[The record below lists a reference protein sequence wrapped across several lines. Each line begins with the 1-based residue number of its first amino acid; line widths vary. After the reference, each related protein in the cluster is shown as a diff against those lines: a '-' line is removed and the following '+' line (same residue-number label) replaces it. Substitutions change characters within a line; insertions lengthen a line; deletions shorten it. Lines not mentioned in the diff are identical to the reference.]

1 MARSALLATS
11 NAEAAAQA
19 VEALTAAGFHTYAAA
34 RTGMELA
41 RRGVMVSPVDQ
52 LAGQRSLLAGR
63 VEFLQQRVLAGVVGR
78 RNRPREAEALAR
90 ERIHPVDVVVIR
102 LPLQPSDLDPN
113 LGAEDPAGAA
123 EALRDGPYLA
133 EAALLELALAHHHD
147 VVPIVDLRGC
157 EADIRAVG
165 RDALPHERRRELAR
179 AAHQHLAAFRRFL
192 MWTLDFEGAEE
203 APLPAPRRTTT
214 AAISGGWA
222 PVAPVGAGASGKPH
236 GHDEDDDDDEL
247 GVDVVESASEL
258 DTGAARPGFGLPS
271 ELPRVGVVRLRDVPP
286 EIGAAF
292 SLHDLAGGDISADL
306 LRDVAGAFAALRA
319 LGAPGVATAR
329 SGLACS
335 LVRIERT
342 TTRAVLRAVG
352 VDPRAIDG
360 GVLVAGGEI
369 DLTAARVLAE
379 SEPTRALRTI
389 VAAGFVEEAAELL
402 QQRERRCIVLTL
414 PESQPTHALESD
426 AFGPYVTAIDDLRIR
441 AATKAGAFADAAVL
455 GVAALA
461 GLGGAGATVVTG
473 EGTLAIAG
481 GHPHVADAVQIAVG
495 KARKHATGATLVVT
509 DALRDPPLL
518 AWIAKAGVAAVV
530 EVLGAPRSDDPAI
543 LAAARDA
550 GVAFERVAVGV

>member
-19 VEALTAAGFHTYAAA
+19 VKALSAAGFHTYAVA

-41 RRGVMVSPVDQ
+41 RRGVTVSPVDQ

-63 VEFLQQRVLAGVVGR
+63 VEVLQQRVLAGVVGR

-90 ERIHPVDVVVIR
+90 EQIHPVDVVVIR
-102 LPLQPSDLDPN
+102 LPLQPADLDPN
-113 LGAEDPAGAA
+113 LRAEDPAAAA
-123 EALRDGPYLA
+123 EVLRDGPYLA

-147 VVPIVDLRGC
+147 VLPIVDLRGC
-157 EADIRAVG
+157 EADVRAIG
-165 RDALPHERRRELAR
+165 RDALPRDRRRELAR
-179 AAHQHLAAFRRFL
+179 TAHQHLAAFRRFL
-192 MWTLDFEGAEE
+192 MWTLDFEEAEE
-203 APLPAPRRTTT
+203 APLPAPRRTTRAT
-214 AAISGGWA
+214 VSSGWVPA
-222 PVAPVGAGASGKPH
+222 APVGEEASGDH
-236 GHDEDDDDDEL
+236 ADDDEEEL
-247 GVDVVESASEL
+247 GVDVVELASEL
-258 DTGAARPGFGLPS
+258 DNNAAQFGFGLPS
-271 ELPRVGVVRLRDVPP
+271 ELPRQGVLRLQDVPP

-292 SLHDLAGGDISADL
+292 SLHDLAGGEISAEL
-306 LRDVAGAFAALRA
+306 VRDVAGAFAALRA

-352 VDPRAIDG
+352 VDPRAVDG

-402 QQRERRCIVLTL
+402 QQRDRRCVVLKL
-414 PESQPTHALESD
+414 PESRPTHALESD

-441 AATKAGAFADAAVL
+441 AAAEAGELADAAVL

-495 KARKHATGATLVVT
+495 KARKHAAGATLVVT

-518 AWIAKAGVAAVV
+518 AWIAKAGVTAVV
-530 EVLGAPRSDDPAI
+530 EVLGAPRGDDPAI

-550 GVAFERVAVGV
+550 RITFQRVAVGAQ